1 MSPTITT
8 KADETVAEAE
18 ETVSALEF
26 FFHPL
31 MRTNLMIAICSW
43 LAAAFGYYLIGF
55 EIKYLPG
62 SLYMN
67 VVMSSV
73 AEAFGKFL
81 GNIQIK
87 RVGIRQAFV
96 NSFSLAILGA
106 ALIVMT
112 NGRVESP
119 IVLGLCLFVTK
130 LGVAM
135 AFLTNYLAIVV
146 LFPTLFN
153 GTVAGVC
160 NFVARMGTI
169 FAPLVAEM
177 APPFPMLLFI
187 GVMMLAC
194 GLNSRLEIPTESQKR
209 QSITKKD
216 EVASKL

>member
-1 MSPTITT
+1 MSAI
-8 KADETVAEAE
+8 
-18 ETVSALEF
+18 EF
-26 FFHPL
+26 FLHPL
-31 MRTNLMIAICSW
+31 MRSNLIIAISSW

-67 VVMSSV
+67 VVMSSI
-73 AEAFGKFL
+73 AEATGKYL

-87 RVGIRQAFV
+87 RVGIRQAFI

-106 ALIVMT
+106 FLIIIT
-112 NGRVESP
+112 SGRVDSP
-119 IVLGLCLFVTK
+119 VVLGLCLFITK

-169 FAPLVAEM
+169 FAPLVAEVK
-177 APPFPMLLFI
+177 PPMPMILFI
-187 GVMMLAC
+187 AIMMLAC
-194 GLNSRLEIPTESQKR
+194 GLNSRLVIPTDLEKR
-209 QSITKKD
+209 QSVTKKN
-216 EVASKL
+216 